1 MHSFL
6 TMPIKGEADAE
17 VFLKQLAKSPLQFH
31 LDDDP
36 REIHGREIGDKISVA
51 LDLCFHFLGE
61 EKLRSIYGEAA
72 GV

>member
-1 MHSFL
+1 
-6 TMPIKGEADAE
+6 MPINGEGDAE
-17 VFLKQLAKSPLQFH
+17 VFLKQLAKSSLTYH

-51 LDLCFHFLGE
+51 LDRCFHFLGE
-61 EKLRSIYGEAA
+61 TKLWEIYGEAV